1 MVPFLLDTVITPG
14 GEAAT
19 QAAETTQ
26 KTGLFGT
33 WMADHPVMLIVVY
46 CVVLLVIMYFLSVRP
61 TQKKEKQLAELRN
74 AIVVGDSVV
83 TNTGFYGKV
92 VDETYDTWIIEF
104 GLNRGVRV
112 PVAKTEVFGKAE
124 VNMSMEAPVQEEEPK
139 KKKGL
144 FSKGE

>member
-1 MVPFLLDTVITPG
+1 M
-14 GEAAT
+14 
-19 QAAETTQ
+19 
-26 KTGLFGT
+26 K
-33 WMADHPVMLIVVY
+33 
-46 CVVLLVIMYFLSVRP
+46 
-61 TQKKEKQLAELRN
+61 KKEKQLAELRN

-124 VNMSMEAPVQEEEPK
+124 VNMSMEAPVVEEAP

-144 FSKGE
+144 FSKKED

>member
-26 KTGLFGT
+26 KTGLFGP
-33 WMADHPVMLIVVY
+33 WMADHPVMLIVIY

-74 AIVVGDSVV
+74 AIGVGDSVV

>member
-1 MVPFLLDTVITPG
+1 MVPFLLDTVIAPS
-14 GEAAT
+14 GEAAP
-19 QAAETTQ
+19 AAAQTTQ
-26 KTGLFGT
+26 STGLFGT
-33 WMADHPVMLIVVY
+33 WMADHPVMLIVIY
-46 CVVLLVIMYFLSVRP
+46 CAVLLVVMYFLSVRP

-74 AIVVGDSVV
+74 AIVVGDNVV